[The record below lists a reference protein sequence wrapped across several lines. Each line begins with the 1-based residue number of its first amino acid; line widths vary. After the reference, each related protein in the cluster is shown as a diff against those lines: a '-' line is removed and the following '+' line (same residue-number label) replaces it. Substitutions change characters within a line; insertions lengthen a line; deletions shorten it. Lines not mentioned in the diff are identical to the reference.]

1 MGKGKKRKK
10 SKMDSCFRSGRVDFR
25 GKIINLALDMFILT
39 WISSAKRSRFQTI
52 TGKKDE
58 TKATDLGVL

>member
-1 MGKGKKRKK
+1 
-10 SKMDSCFRSGRVDFR
+10 VDFR
-25 GKIINLALDMFILT
+25 GKIINLTLDMLILR
-39 WISSAKRSRFQTI
+39 WISSAKSSRFQTI

>member
-1 MGKGKKRKK
+1 M
-10 SKMDSCFRSGRVDFR
+10 DFR

-58 TKATDLGVL
+58 TKATDLDCRFRGPLSGDFS